1 MVPLAGIE
9 PALLAESDFESDAST
24 SSAIGASWNGLYP
37 AKIQNSSPIGQSL
50 RGNRLRSTLAACG
63 LLLGLA
69 GCMGDPAPK
78 PQDQKLL
85 DDRFTSLWQELVSH
99 KAGPER
105 DKSGFALAAYI
116 EEVKTTYTDKIIK
129 NWVCKPWSM
138 NGKEVPLIAGAKT
151 AHFECLNP
159 DGMRGS
165 VFNLALP
172 AGSLVE
178 PLFNGYSVRFSGKI
192 DKFVFSEETMNS
204 FYVYVTVSAFEI
216 VDRKRM

>member
-24 SSAIGASWNGLYP
+24 SSAIGARWKGLYP
-37 AKIQNSSPIGQSL
+37 AKIQNSSPIARESHGKRFVSL
-50 RGNRLRSTLAACG
+50 VLACLAFVT
-63 LLLGLA
+63 LA

-78 PQDQKLL
+78 PEDQKLL
-85 DDRFTSLWQELVSH
+85 DDHFNALWQDMISH

-105 DKSGFALAAYI
+105 DKAGFAFAAYV
-116 EEVKTTYTDKIIK
+116 EGVKATYTDKFIK
-129 NWVCKPWSM
+129 NWVCKPWSLS
-138 NGKEVPLIAGAKT
+138 GKEVTLVTGAKT

-178 PLFNGYSVRFSGKI
+178 PLYNGYSVRFSGKI
-192 DKFVFSEETMNS
+192 DNLVFSEETMNS

-216 VDRKRM
+216 VDRSRL

>member
-24 SSAIGASWNGLYP
+24 SSAIGARCDGLYP
-37 AKIQNSSPIGQSL
+37 AGNQNSSPKVPVLREYRRRSL
-50 RGNRLRSTLAACG
+50 AGALA
-63 LLLGLA
+63 LLVGLA

-78 PQDQKLL
+78 PEDQKLL
-85 DDRFTSLWQELVSH
+85 DEHYNALWQDVLSH

-116 EEVKTTYTDKIIK
+116 EELKATYTDRLIK
-129 NWVCKPWSM
+129 NWVCKPWTLT
-138 NGKEVPLIAGAKT
+138 GKEVVLVTGAKT

-178 PLFNGYSVRFSGKI
+178 PLYNGYSVRFSGKI
-192 DKFVFSEETMNS
+192 DKLVFSEETMNS

-216 VDRKRM
+216 VDRSRT

>member
-24 SSAIGASWNGLYP
+24 SSAIGARTVGLYP
-37 AKIQNSSPIGQSL
+37 AKIQNSSPIARVGHGKRAGL
-50 RGNRLRSTLAACG
+50 AGLGLLVLAA
-63 LLLGLA
+63 LS
-69 GCMGDPAPK
+69 GCMGDPTPK
-78 PQDQKLL
+78 PEDQKLL
-85 DDRFTSLWQELVSH
+85 DDRFNALWQDFISH

-105 DKSGFALAAYI
+105 DKSGFAFAAYI
-116 EEVKTTYTDKIIK
+116 EEVKATYMEKFIK
-129 NWVCKPWSM
+129 NWVCKPWALD
-138 NGKEVPLIAGAKT
+138 GKEVKLITGAKT

-178 PLFNGYSVRFSGKI
+178 PLYNGYSVRFSGKI
-192 DKFVFSEETMNS
+192 DKLVFSEDTMNS

-216 VDRKRM
+216 VDRSRL

>member
-24 SSAIGASWNGLYP
+24 SSAIGAMNDGLYP
-37 AKIQNSSPIGQSL
+37 AKIQNSSPIARVGHGKRAGL
-50 RGNRLRSTLAACG
+50 AGLGLLVLAA
-63 LLLGLA
+63 LS
-69 GCMGDPAPK
+69 GCMGDPTPK
-78 PQDQKLL
+78 PEDQKLL
-85 DDRFTSLWQELVSH
+85 DDRFNALWQDFISH

-105 DKSGFALAAYI
+105 DKSGFAFAAYI
-116 EEVKTTYTDKIIK
+116 EEVKATYMEKFIK
-129 NWVCKPWSM
+129 NWVCKPWALD
-138 NGKEVPLIAGAKT
+138 GKEVKLITGAKT

-178 PLFNGYSVRFSGKI
+178 PLYNGYSVRFSGKI
-192 DKFVFSEETMNS
+192 DKLVFSEDTMNS

-216 VDRKRM
+216 VDRSRL

>member
-1 MVPLAGIE
+1 
-9 PALLAESDFESDAST
+9 
-24 SSAIGASWNGLYP
+24 
-37 AKIQNSSPIGQSL
+37 L
-50 RGNRLRSTLAACG
+50 RGNRPRSILAACG

-216 VDRKRM
+216 VDHTRM

>member
-24 SSAIGASWNGLYP
+24 SSAIGARCDGLYP
-37 AKIQNSSPIGQSL
+37 AKIQNSSPIARVGHGKRAGL
-50 RGNRLRSTLAACG
+50 AGLGFLVLAA
-63 LLLGLA
+63 LS

-78 PQDQKLL
+78 PEDQKLL
-85 DDRFTSLWQELVSH
+85 DDRFNALWQDFVSH

-105 DKSGFALAAYI
+105 DKSGFAFAAYV
-116 EEVKTTYTDKIIK
+116 EEVKATYTEKFIK
-129 NWVCKPWSM
+129 NWVCKPWALD
-138 NGKEVPLIAGAKT
+138 GKEVKLITGAKT

-178 PLFNGYSVRFSGKI
+178 PLYNGYSVRFSGKI
-192 DKFVFSEETMNS
+192 DKLVFSEETMNS

-216 VDRKRM
+216 VDRSRL

>member
-1 MVPLAGIE
+1 
-9 PALLAESDFESDAST
+9 
-24 SSAIGASWNGLYP
+24 
-37 AKIQNSSPIGQSL
+37 
-50 RGNRLRSTLAACG
+50 
-63 LLLGLA
+63 
-69 GCMGDPAPK
+69 
-78 PQDQKLL
+78 
-85 DDRFTSLWQELVSH
+85 
-99 KAGPER
+99 
-105 DKSGFALAAYI
+105 
-116 EEVKTTYTDKIIK
+116 
-129 NWVCKPWSM
+129 M